1 MVLLKKRWK
10 SMMKVYK
17 KVYIGGSNYMNISKS
32 MKYIFILSIF
42 ISFIFVSNVRVY
54 AENNQDDINEKSSI
68 HYGESESDFES
79 AYADI
84 LLFEKSQKLDMPKN
98 IVSYWFEVPEG
109 SVVDDSCYL
118 NLNLTISSTL
128 INERSSISLVIN
140 EEILD
145 TKWIKEVDE
154 TYSGWW
160 KVSIPSDTLK
170 IGEINELK
178 IITTQRSIEG
188 DCADIDN
195 PSNWVNL
202 NKISYLHIGMS
213 KYAAPYLGNMYSYYY
228 DKLGEK
234 NIIKNDF
241 IIADSN
247 NGDEIN
253 GMLKIASA
261 IGQEYPGKDNII
273 YSVSNNKSNSIE
285 NKVYIGT
292 IDKWES
298 NKELL
303 LPDEE
308 LKQNEGF
315 LSVYGRTKENPY
327 NKMLISGKDQNGLNK
342 AIDFFSDRNYLS
354 QINDNKLTVTS
365 DIKNEKQT
373 FRFKEDGL
381 YKLKDFGYNTVNLAG
396 AFHQSTN
403 FMITQ
408 PNGIQSGK
416 NSYIKIKFRH
426 SEALVSDNS
435 LITVYFNGI
444 AQSSARLSAS
454 NADKGELKVNIPED
468 ILKKNVIDVKIDCY
482 NYLGKIDC
490 SKDYYDTAWT
500 VIDENSEIY
509 FEPGEKGIAP
519 DLSDFLLFNKFSSN
533 NKEPIIMKIPENYDN
548 DTLKICALLDT
559 RTGQNSK
566 SSFDWKVYSGKSE
579 LTQDDMKNN
588 MIFIGAFEDINI
600 PKKIK
605 DKLNIDPLGDGNL
618 KISDTLAISKETLD
632 NKIILQVIRSPWD
645 FNKKI
650 YVFLY
655 DENIKENLESL
666 VTDRR
671 VLEQLNGQIAT
682 IDSYKSV
689 TNFEVNNDQIEERV
703 PLTFERIKY
712 TLENKTKLPIY
723 VLIAGLLLII
733 ISIFAIVK
741 VRNNKS
747 RFKNAK
753 EKMKILNEED
763 SKNKLTSENKNVNI
777 DEHHKEAEKDDDY
790 NND

>member
-1 MVLLKKRWK
+1 
-10 SMMKVYK
+10 
-17 KVYIGGSNYMNISKS
+17 MNINKS
-32 MKYIFILSIF
+32 VKYIFILSIF
-42 ISFIFVSNVRVY
+42 ISFIFAINMRVY
-54 AENNQDDINEKSSI
+54 AENNQNDINEKSAI
-68 HYGESESDFES
+68 HYDESGSDPKS

-84 LLFEKSQKLDMPKN
+84 LLFEKSHKLDMPKN
-98 IVSYWFEVPEG
+98 IVSYWFNIPEG

-128 INERSSISLVIN
+128 INERSSISLAIN
-140 EEILD
+140 DETLD

-160 KVSIPSDTLK
+160 KVSIPADALK
-170 IGEINELK
+170 IGKINELK

-202 NKISYLHIGMS
+202 NKTSYLHIGIS
-213 KYAAPYLGNMYSYYY
+213 KYAAPYLGDMYSYYY

-234 NIIKNDF
+234 NIIRNDF
-241 IIADSN
+241 IIADSRN
-247 NGDEIN
+247 DKDIN
-253 GMLKIASA
+253 GMLKVASA
-261 IGQEYPGKDNII
+261 IGKEYPDKDSLF

-292 IDKWES
+292 IDKWKL

-327 NKMLISGKDQNGLNK
+327 NKTLISGKDQNGLNK
-342 AIDFFSDRNYLS
+342 AIDFFSDTNYLS
-354 QINDNKLTVTS
+354 QINENKLTVKS
-365 DIKNEKQT
+365 DIANEKQT
-373 FRFKEDGL
+373 FSLKEDGL
-381 YKLKDFGYNTVNLAG
+381 YELKDFGYSTVNLAG

-403 FMITQ
+403 FLITQ
-408 PNGIQSGK
+408 PNGVKSGK

-435 LITVYFNGI
+435 LMTVYFNGI
-444 AQSSARLSAS
+444 AQSSTRLSGS
-454 NADKGELKVNIPED
+454 NAEKGELKVSIPENV
-468 ILKKNVIDVKIDCY
+468 LKKNVIDVKVDCY

-490 SKDYYDTAWT
+490 SKDYYDSAWT

-519 DLSDFLLFNKFSSN
+519 DLSDFLLFNKFTSN
-533 NKEPIIMKIPENYDN
+533 NKEPIIMKVPENYDN
-548 DTLKICALLDT
+548 DTLKICALLAT

-566 SSFDWKVYSGKSE
+566 SSFEWKIYSGKSE
-579 LTQDDMKNN
+579 LTQEDMKNN
-588 MIFIGAFEDINI
+588 MIFIGSFEDINM

-605 DKLNIDPLGDGNL
+605 DKLNIAPLGNGDF
-618 KISDTLAISKETLD
+618 KINNALTISKETLD

-650 YVFLY
+650 YIFLY
-655 DENIKENLESL
+655 DKNMKENLESF
-666 VTDRR
+666 VADRK
-671 VLEQLNGQIAT
+671 VLDQLKGQIAT

-689 TNFEVNNDQIEERV
+689 TNFEMNNDQLEEKT

-712 TLENKTKLPIY
+712 ILENKTKLPIY
-723 VLIAGLLLII
+723 VLITGFLLII
-733 ISIFAIVK
+733 LSIFAIVK
-741 VRNNKS
+741 VKNNKY

-763 SKNKLTSENKNVNI
+763 LKNNINLENNSTSENINI
-777 DEHHKEAEKDDDY
+777 NTDEHYKEKEKDDDY

>member
-1 MVLLKKRWK
+1 
-10 SMMKVYK
+10 
-17 KVYIGGSNYMNISKS
+17 MNISKS

-42 ISFIFVSNVRVY
+42 ISFIFAINIRVY
-54 AENNQDDINEKSSI
+54 AENNQNDINEKSGI
-68 HYGESESDFES
+68 HYDESGANFES

-128 INERSSISLVIN
+128 INERSSISLAIN
-140 EEILD
+140 DETLD

-160 KVSIPSDTLK
+160 KVNIPADTLK

-178 IITTQRSIEG
+178 IITAQRSIEG

-195 PSNWVNL
+195 PSNWVKL
-202 NKISYLHIGMS
+202 NKTSYLHIGMS

-234 NIIKNDF
+234 NIIRNDF
-241 IIADSN
+241 II
-247 NGDEIN
+247 GDNKNDNDIN
-253 GMLKIASA
+253 GMLKVASA
-261 IGQEYPGKDNII
+261 IGKEYPDRDKLL

-285 NKVYIGT
+285 NKIYIGT
-292 IDKWES
+292 IDKWKS

-303 LPDEE
+303 LPAEE
-308 LKQNEGF
+308 LNQNEGF

-342 AIDFFSDRNYLS
+342 AIDFFSDANYLN
-354 QINDNKLTVTS
+354 QINENKLTVTS
-365 DIKNEKQT
+365 DIANEKQI
-373 FRFKEDGL
+373 FKIKEDGV
-381 YKLKDFGYNTVNLAG
+381 YELKDFGYRTVNLAG

-403 FMITQ
+403 FLITQ
-408 PNGIQSGK
+408 PNGVRSGK

-435 LITVYFNGI
+435 LMTVYFNGV
-444 AQSSARLSAS
+444 AQSSTRLSTS
-454 NADKGELKVNIPED
+454 NAEKGELKVSIPED

-500 VIDENSEIY
+500 IIDENSEIY

-519 DLSDFLLFNKFSSN
+519 DLSDFLLFNQFNAN
-533 NKEPIIMKIPENYDN
+533 NEEPIIMRIPEDYDD
-548 DTLKICALLDT
+548 DTLKICALLAT
-559 RTGQNSK
+559 RTGQNSR
-566 SSFDWKVYSGKSE
+566 SSFEWKVYSGKSE
-579 LTQDDMKNN
+579 LTQEDMKNN
-588 MIFIGAFEDINI
+588 MIFIGSFENINI
-600 PKKIK
+600 PKEIK
-605 DKLNIDPLGDGNL
+605 DKLNINPLGNGDF
-618 KISDTLAISKETLD
+618 KINDSLTISKETLD
-632 NKIILQVIRSPWD
+632 NKVILQVIRSPWN

-655 DENIKENLESL
+655 DKNMKENLESFL
-666 VTDRR
+666 TDRKI
-671 VLEQLNGQIAT
+671 LDQLRGQIAT

-689 TNFEVNNDQIEERV
+689 TNFEVNNDQLEEKT

-712 TLENKTKLPIY
+712 ILENKTKLPIY
-723 VLIAGLLLII
+723 VLITGLLLII
-733 ISIFAIVK
+733 LCIFAIVK

-753 EKMKILNEED
+753 EKMKILNEENL
-763 SKNKLTSENKNVNI
+763 KNDINLENKSTSENKNVDT
-777 DEHHKEAEKDDDY
+777 DEHHKEEEKDDDY